1 MPDALLA
8 PIEAAIAALQAQR
21 SLLGDAAVD
30 AAVAALQE
38 KLDRLTRA
46 ANPDAPQILSQP
58 GPPAAA
64 ASPSPSA
71 AAAAALPPMP
81 GEPGQLRHVSVLF
94 TDVVGSTTLSHHLD
108 AEDVTAVID
117 GALGRFTTIV
127 QAHGG
132 KVLQYAGDSVLAVF
146 GANQAHEDDAER
158 AVLAGLAIV
167 AEGLVQG
174 ELVLAR
180 HGRTGFGVR
189 VGINSGP
196 VLIGGGLEGA
206 NSVRGMTVNIAARM
220 EQTAP
225 PGTLRIS
232 QETYREVRGRFDLI
246 EQPPLSVKGRDEAM
260 VTYLVQGVRD
270 TADRGATRGV
280 DGVATRLVGRAAEMA
295 ELQAVC
301 RAALQQA
308 TPLRV
313 VQVVGE
319 AGLGKSRLVGDLRR
333 WWSAHKPDCAWQ
345 QAQASEQRIN
355 QPYGLLRGLL
365 TSRSDL
371 LDSDPADVA
380 RHKWLTST
388 TPLLGSEAAAAVLG
402 HLLGLDF
409 AGHDELRGLLTE
421 ARQLRDRA
429 FFHASQLLRAWAA
442 PGRGL
447 VLLLD
452 DVHWADDGTLDFI
465 DHLRTSH
472 ADLPALLLL
481 ATRPSLS
488 ERHPAWFD
496 RAALVRPDT
505 NGAAPMTDAPVALPV
520 HIELVPLDGCKSAE
534 LVGELLGRLQPLPHG
549 LVDLIVERGE
559 GNPFHMEELVNL
571 MVDQGV
577 IVTTAGPLGLDKAD
591 QLPDVATA
599 GGIWRFHPERL
610 KTLTVPPTLVGVL
623 QARLDALPRDER
635 RTAQLASVVGMRF
648 WDASLVALGAPELTS
663 LQGLLGRELAAEQL
677 PGSLAGLREF
687 IFKHQSLRQVA
698 YDSVLK
704 RLKRELHARVAHW
717 LVSLPGAPPLDL
729 VAEHFERGGDPH
741 RALDYWQRAAEA
753 AARSYA
759 NAQALAHA
767 DRALML
773 TSAGDLPRRY
783 TLTLLRYRVFEL
795 LPDREQRASGLA
807 ALQTIADDAGN
818 AAWQAECRVLRS
830 RYCFDAGDDLDALE
844 HARAAVDLM
853 PDSTTA
859 QAAEAHARL
868 AQSLL
873 RIGRREDAKQHSLRA
888 LKIAHAAADQR
899 IEGMVLNDLGIQAD
913 DEGDYGEA
921 TERYAEAL
929 ALHRCIGNR
938 TNEGGTLS
946 NLGYAEM
953 ALGDYDSACA
963 RFNDARAL
971 FGAIGHRRNEGI
983 TLINLGIAELNL
995 ARPAMA
1001 LAAVEQAL
1009 PMLRAAAA
1017 RWLEAAALR
1026 LQGQAEL
1033 ALGDADMADRHLR
1046 MSCKL
1051 FDEVGMPHLAL
1062 EPMAALAQLAMMKGD
1077 AEAAMAEV
1085 EHILDRQSQGVSLE
1099 GTEEPLRV
1107 ALICYQVLQGSGD
1120 LRAASVLSQ
1129 AHQSLMGRAARIS
1142 DATRRQSFLK
1152 HVPYH
1157 RQIVQA
1163 FDASIS
1169 GTPN

>member
-1 MPDALLA
+1 
-8 PIEAAIAALQAQR
+8 
-21 SLLGDAAVD
+21 
-30 AAVAALQE
+30 
-38 KLDRLTRA
+38 
-46 ANPDAPQILSQP
+46 
-58 GPPAAA
+58 
-64 ASPSPSA
+64 
-71 AAAAALPPMP
+71 MP

-117 GALGRFTTIV
+117 GALGRFTIIV

-308 TPLRV
+308 TPIRV

-333 WWSAHKPDCAWQ
+333 WWSAHTPDGAWQ

-380 RHKWLTST
+380 RQKWLTST

-481 ATRPSLS
+481 ATRPSLG
-488 ERHPAWFD
+488 ERLPAWFD

-577 IVTTAGPLGLDKAD
+577 IVTTAGPLGLDKVD
-591 QLPDVATA
+591 QLPGVAAA

-704 RLKRELHARVAHW
+704 RVKRELHARVAHW
-717 LVSLPGAPPLDL
+717 LISLPGAPPLEL

-767 DRALML
+767 DRALAL

-859 QAAEAHARL
+859 QAAEAQASLARC
-868 AQSLL
+868 LL
-873 RIGRREDAKQHSLRA
+873 RLGRRAEFLDASMLALGLARA
-888 LKIAHAAADQR
+888 VGDR
-899 IEGMVLNDLGIQAD
+899 RVEGMVLNELGMQAD
-913 DEGDYGEA
+913 DDGDYGLA
-921 TERYAEAL
+921 VERYGDAL
-929 ALHRCIGNR
+929 VLHRAIGNR
-938 TNEGGTLS
+938 NSEGGTLN
-946 NLGYAEM
+946 NLGYAAM
-953 ALGDYDSACA
+953 SLGDYETAITTFAEA
-963 RFNDARAL
+963 RGL
-971 FGAIGHRRNEGI
+971 FASVGNRQNEAVTWINAGMAEF
-983 TLINLGIAELNL
+983 NLGRLQV
-995 ARPAMA
+995 A
-1001 LAAVEQAL
+1001 LDASRHAL
-1009 PMLRAAAA
+1009 PMLRAAGA

-1033 ALGDADMADRHLR
+1033 ALGLVESAECHLR
-1046 MSCKL
+1046 ASRDQFNQLGMSQ
-1051 FDEVGMPHLAL
+1051 FAL
-1062 EPMAALAQLAMMKGD
+1062 EPSAALALAALLRGD
-1077 AEAAMAEV
+1077 TVAALREV
-1085 EHILDRQSQGVSLE
+1085 ESILATQARGVSLD
-1099 GTEEPLRV
+1099 GTEEPMRV
-1107 ALICYQVLQGSGD
+1107 ALVCHQVLAARGD
-1120 LRAASVLSQ
+1120 PRSMTVLGQ
-1129 AHQSLMGRAARIS
+1129 ACTSLMERAARIS
-1142 DATRRQSFLK
+1142 DERRRLSFLER
-1152 HVPYH
+1152 VPCH

-1163 FDASIS
+1163 WSAAERVA
-1169 GTPN
+1169 PK